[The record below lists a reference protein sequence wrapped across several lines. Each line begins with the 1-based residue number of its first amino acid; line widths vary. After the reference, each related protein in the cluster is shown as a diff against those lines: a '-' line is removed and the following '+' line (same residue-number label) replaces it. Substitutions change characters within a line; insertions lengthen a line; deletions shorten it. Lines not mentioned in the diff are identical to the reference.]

1 MSQSWRLEWNLG
13 SLNFFRK
20 FLSNLAIM
28 LRPLHDLFQ
37 RIELES
43 RQECDGAFVKS
54 KEQLQDSPV
63 LVLNE
68 LKKLLRLG
76 CDAWSYGVGAV
87 ILHVMENSEE
97 KPFAFAVIGLG

>member
-1 MSQSWRLEWNLG
+1 M
-13 SLNFFRK
+13 
-20 FLSNLAIM
+20 
-28 LRPLHDLFQ
+28 
-37 RIELES
+37 
-43 RQECDGAFVKS
+43 
-54 KEQLQDSPV
+54 

-76 CDAWSYGVGAV
+76 CDAWSYGVRAV

>member
-13 SLNFFRK
+13 SLIFFRK

-43 RQECDGAFVKS
+43 RQRS
-54 KEQLQDSPV
+54 
-63 LVLNE
+63 
-68 LKKLLRLG
+68 
-76 CDAWSYGVGAV
+76 V
-87 ILHVMENSEE
+87 IVHL
-97 KPFAFAVIGLG
+97 